1 MNNLCKTKNYA
12 IYKTIFTYIIY
23 SVLISLILAFI
34 IWKGYWGEDKEIIHS
49 ILEII
54 TAVVGVA
61 IFLIVWYQIEMENEV
76 NIILGFGFLIVAI
89 LDLIHAHYYKY
100 LIINDIINS
109 NLTARYWMLARLIQ
123 MMTLLIFSYKPFKKN
138 NNRYLGLIITISS
151 GIIVFYICRLGYW
164 DIPVLYDEKG
174 ITFFK
179 VLLELLVIGLALFTL
194 KKLSGRLEENYLI
207 RFTYIFL
214 CVAMIIPS
222 EACLALYKDI
232 NSFFM
237 VLGHILKIVSYY
249 FLYKGVF
256 SSVIRYP
263 YVRMM
268 ETNQRLADILNAV
281 PMPIHTYD
289 NNNKIDFV
297 NDKFVELFKCSKE
310 KIVGIGDNKL
320 LEILPRLGDEKED
333 TIANIVR
340 KCEKGATNLIRTY
353 INGDKELVRVIVN
366 AHKIKN
372 GVLVLLKDVKQEQE
386 IDNLHLQT
394 QVILNSISAPV
405 MILDANE
412 KITAYNEHYGDL
424 FEVQS
429 RSLIGLSLEEFKKSV
444 GFNETSFSEV
454 LEAGKVVGKRYEGSI
469 FFKDNLEREIGG
481 TCSVIRNIDDEKIGA
496 VCIFRDITQE
506 KEKQQKLINQ
516 EKLATI
522 GQMGAT
528 IIHETRNFLTTIKGS
543 SQLIELYANDVRIK
557 EYAKKINIST
567 DEVNRII
574 SGFLSLSKPKETEFL
589 EVAFIDLIESM
600 RGILETSSLMRGVE
614 LILDLKYDERYI
626 LCDETQIRQVMLNI
640 CKNAVEAM
648 DNSLHPVLLIKS
660 GIREANKEIFISISD
675 NGDGIPK
682 DMVKKLGTP
691 FLSTKKNGTGLG
703 LSACFNIIDEHRGRI
718 EVESELGI
726 GTTFTIIIPYIEED
740 LDDIV

>member
-1 MNNLCKTKNYA
+1 MNKLCKTKNYT

-23 SVLISLILAFI
+23 SILISLILAFI
-34 IWKGYWGEDKEIIHS
+34 IWKGYWVKDKEIIHS

-61 IFLIVWYQIEMENEV
+61 IFLIVWYQIEMDNEV

-100 LIINDIINS
+100 LILNDIINS
-109 NLTARYWMLARLIQ
+109 NLTIRYWILARLIQ
-123 MMTLLIFSYKPFKKN
+123 MMTLLVFSYKPFTKN
-138 NNRYLGLIITISS
+138 NNRYVGLIITIFS
-151 GIIVFYICRLGYW
+151 GIVVFYLSRLGYG
-164 DIPVLYDEKG
+164 DIPALYDEKG

-179 VLLELLVIGLALFTL
+179 ILLELLVIGLALFTL
-194 KKLSGRLEENYLI
+194 KKLSIRLEENYLV

-222 EACLALYKDI
+222 EACLALYKDT

-237 VLGHILKIVSYY
+237 VLGHIMKIVSYY

-289 NNNKIDFV
+289 NDNKIDFV

-310 KIVGIGDNKL
+310 KVVGISDNKL
-320 LEILPRLGDEKED
+320 LEILPRLGEEEE
-333 TIANIVR
+333 TIADIVK
-340 KCEKGATNLIRTY
+340 KCEKEVNNLIRTY
-353 INGDKELVRVIVN
+353 VNADKELVRVIVN
-366 AHKIKN
+366 ACKIKN

-394 QVILNSISAPV
+394 QVILNSISAPI

-412 KITAYNEHYGDL
+412 KITAYNEHYSDL
-424 FEVQS
+424 FEIQS
-429 RSLIGLSLEEFKKSV
+429 RSLLGLSLEEFKESV

-454 LEAGKVVGKRYEGSI
+454 TEDGKVVGKIYEGSI
-469 FFKDNLEREIGG
+469 FFEDNLKREIGG
-481 TCSVIRNIDDEKIGA
+481 TCSMIRNIDDEKIGA

-543 SQLIELYANDVRIK
+543 SQLIELYANDIRIK

-589 EVAFIDLIESM
+589 EVAFIDLIGSM

-614 LILDLKYDERYI
+614 LILDLKYDERYV

-648 DNSLHPVLLIKS
+648 DNSKHPVLLIKS
-660 GIREANKEIFISISD
+660 GIREANKEIFISVAD
-675 NGDGIPK
+675 NGNGIPK
-682 DMVKKLGTP
+682 DMVKKIGTP

-703 LSACFNIIDEHRGRI
+703 LSACFNIIEEHKGRI